1 MTRSLQA
8 GRVVELDS
16 VGLFADGAA
25 VKRVGEETFRLSSM
39 CVDEMVLV
47 STDEICTAIKD
58 AFSDTRVV
66 LEPAGAL
73 GVAGMKKW
81 AKANLPT
88 GVENPPV
95 LVCIASGANMDFDRL
110 RFVSERADSSE
121 SLLYCRIP
129 ETAGSFNK
137 LVNCI
142 LPRNI
147 TEFCY
152 RISEPH
158 GGDAHIFLSFQA
170 LQGSGPH
177 SEGTSDRQ
185 AVIANMENV
194 GLHVVDLEHNELAK
208 VHGRHMVGGRA
219 ARSLCQDEILI
230 RFEFPERPGS
240 LRLFLERLPPKLN
253 VSLFHYRNHGSDV
266 GRVLVGV
273 QVAEEERQEF
283 WKHIDLLGYHYT
295 VESEN
300 TMYQAFLVRQPKTPD
315 STQGH

>member
-1 MTRSLQA
+1 
-8 GRVVELDS
+8 
-16 VGLFADGAA
+16 
-25 VKRVGEETFRLSSM
+25 
-39 CVDEMVLV
+39 MVLV

-58 AFSDTRVV
+58 AFSDTRVL

-73 GVAGMKKW
+73 GMAGLKKW
-81 AKANLPT
+81 AKANLPP
-88 GVENPPV
+88 NSPDPPV

-121 SLLYCRIP
+121 SLIYCRIP

-137 LVNCI
+137 LASCI
-142 LPRNI
+142 FPRNI
-147 TEFCY
+147 TEFSY
-152 RISEPH
+152 RISEPY

-170 LQGSGPH
+170 LQGSSPH
-177 SEGTSDRQ
+177 SMGSNDRQ
-185 AVIANMENV
+185 TVISNLEAV

-219 ARSLCQDEILI
+219 ARSLCQNEILV
-230 RFEFPERPGS
+230 RFEFPEKPGS
-240 LRLFLERLPPKLN
+240 LKLFLDRLPPKLN

-273 QVAEEERQEF
+273 QVAEAERQEF
-283 WKHIDLLGYHYT
+283 WKHIDLLGYQYT

-300 TMYQAFLVRQPKTPD
+300 TMYQAFLVRNPKTID
-315 STQGH
+315 SLNTEPTTV